1 MGQFRG
7 LGGRQGMKYAV
18 QGRTFAAVATSPSQP
33 TSSKPPAVSSKTT
46 TPESASTYLSSLLS
60 LPPKRAFP
68 PQLALQILTHKSYRA
83 SHLLGYG
90 SHIRNPGVQDPGCA
104 PHNARLAFLGKRALV
119 SYLLMFLHQQ
129 SLSLTTGRTATLNGL
144 QLGEE
149 LGKEHALEDKVANL
163 THGMNLGREVGR
175 AWGVGEVM
183 RWQDNW
189 TDPVA
194 QQNGSLTVQGETVNA
209 IIGGTLMYFGS
220 PAAHRLFHLEVLP
233 RLERQFS
240 SEVVREAIKAQRK
253 VAEGVFGGGVVVP

>member
-1 MGQFRG
+1 
-7 LGGRQGMKYAV
+7 MKYAV
-18 QGRTFAAVATSPSQP
+18 QGESIVLCYESVLKVPAGRTFAAVATSPSQP

-129 SLSLTTGRTATLNGL
+129 SLSSTTGRTATLNGL
-144 QLGEE
+144 QLEEE

-189 TDPVA
+189 VSGRFEA
-194 QQNGSLTVQGETVNA
+194 
-209 IIGGTLMYFGS
+209 F
-220 PAAHRLFHLEVLP
+220 
-233 RLERQFS
+233 
-240 SEVVREAIKAQRK
+240 VVSTRRR
-253 VAEGVFGGGVVVP
+253 VPGCRGDGFRHMACALNRPSRR